1 MRVLP
6 CHGHRNARVHR
17 LRRRGERCRQRRAM
31 KGWGNAMLW
40 VTRHTIPD
48 QSQRDRVA
56 DPALHRSCG
65 DVSLRPG
72 GGGPGAV
79 PPRQGT
85 SSSPPRISEL
95 DGRHAGPPPR
105 SPSLRSSPADRRPA
119 RPGSRHRARCARAR
133 PRPRRRRRPPHRARA
148 ARRRDRRAR
157 GPRLWP
163 PSPSRRPRSPSLG
176 PRRAAVAIAEFVD
189 RLTAVPA
196 APLAGQIRAPRSL
209 TVAHD
214 RRRRVGRAGVGLR
227 RRCGGGRGHRA
238 RRSDKG
244 LRIGASKSR

>member
-1 MRVLP
+1 MELHGDVRSIPCRYAAGPRRAVARKRAMRVLP

-163 PSPSRRPRSPSLG
+163 PSPSRRPRSPRSAHGG
-176 PRRAAVAIAEFVD
+176 P
-189 RLTAVPA
+189 PS
-196 APLAGQIRAPRSL
+196 RSPSSSP
-209 TVAHD
+209 
-214 RRRRVGRAGVGLR
+214 G
-227 RRCGGGRGHRA
+227 
-238 RRSDKG
+238 
-244 LRIGASKSR
+244 